1 MKKRHR
7 RSKKMRGGY
16 VYSVSKELDK
26 ESSVVSASSGSKTK
40 TRTNLNKYKT
50 RRKSSK

>member
-1 MKKRHR
+1 
-7 RSKKMRGGY
+7 MRGGY